1 MRNTV
6 TLQYVVNEKLG
17 KRSGLIG
24 RIFRGLEMG
33 PRQYSQHTFFR
44 TFRVVNFWWLHNY
57 QMLAVLRPVLS
68 RIVIGS
74 SQGPLNY
81 SGLFMWFWLS
91 TLIIARFRF
100 NRSRDIIFN
109 NAQDNPEFW
118 YTRYNMMFP
127 PSFLHNRISAHYI
140 EINHIFAVEMMKRYQ
155 VARKE
160 ILDEREKH
168 SDLEK
173 RSLYI
178 TNPNYVYEPLGADD
192 DKLKRLK
199 ADGLF

>member
-1 MRNTV
+1 M
-6 TLQYVVNEKLG
+6 NEKLG

-24 RIFRGLEMG
+24 RIFKGIEMG
-33 PRQYSQHTFFR
+33 PRQYSQHTFYR
-44 TFRVVNFWWLHNY
+44 AFRVVNFFWLHMY
-57 QMLAVLRPVLS
+57 QVMAVMRPVLS
-68 RIVIGS
+68 RLVIGS
-74 SQGPLNY
+74 SAGPLNY
-81 SGLFMWFWLS
+81 SGLFMWLWLS
-91 TLIIARFRF
+91 GMIIARFRF
-100 NRSRDIIFN
+100 NRARDVIYM

-118 YTRYNMMFP
+118 YARYSMMFP

-140 EINHIFAVEMMKRYQ
+140 EINHIFAVEMLKRYQ

-168 SDLEK
+168 SDFEK
-173 RSLYI
+173 RTRYI
-178 TNPNYVYEPLGADD
+178 SNPNYVFEPLGPDD